1 MEISRRSDYACR
13 IIRAAYQNKDTYVSL
28 SDVAESEGIPYAF
41 ARSIQHDLVRAG
53 YLKTTR
59 GVKGGLSLNCDP
71 TTTTVKDILQAIQ
84 GSTCMAPCSQDMQYC
99 SRSCNCSFNALWRA
113 ADKLVD
119 SLLESITLSDLFE
132 QGADHPALKALLG

>member
-13 IIRAAYQNKDTYVSL
+13 IIRAAYQNKDVYVSL
-28 SDVAESEGIPYAF
+28 SDVAEAEGIPYAF

-71 TTTTVKDILQAIQ
+71 ATTTVKDILQAIQ
-84 GSTCMAPCSQDMQYC
+84 GSTCIAPCSQDMQYC
-99 SRSCNCSFNALWRA
+99 NRSCNCSFNALWRA

-119 SLLESITLSDLFE
+119 SLLESITLADLFE
-132 QGADHPALKALLG
+132 QGGEHPSLKALLG